1 MIYEEEDG
9 GEDAGEEE
17 EGEAVHQHI
26 SSLILV
32 ILSLKC
38 RIKPV
43 IYHEEDGGRRGGGG
57 RNGRTP
63 THK

>member
-1 MIYEEEDG
+1 VTNEEEDDG
-9 GEDAGEEE
+9 QDAGEEE
-17 EGEAVHQHI
+17 EGEPVHQHI

-43 IYHEEDGGRRGGGG
+43 TYEE
-57 RNGRTP
+57 
-63 THK
+63 